1 MALMS
6 AKKSEVS
13 APRQV
18 AILGSTGSVGS
29 QTIDIIRRNRN
40 QYEVTALTARR
51 NVEELAVQA
60 KEFKP
65 SFIAL
70 AEPDGYQELKNSLS
84 GYDIEIAVGS
94 EAVAE
99 AAQRP
104 SEWVMAAIVG
114 AAGLKPTLAAVERGA
129 IVAFANKECLVCA
142 GELMMNEIKRQGAT
156 LLLSLIHI

>member
-1 MALMS
+1 M
-6 AKKSEVS
+6 
-13 APRQV
+13 
-18 AILGSTGSVGS
+18 
-29 QTIDIIRRNRN
+29 
-40 QYEVTALTARR
+40 TARR

-65 SFIAL
+65 SFIDL
-70 AEPDGYQELKNSLS
+70 ADPDGYQELINTLS

-104 SEWVMAAIVG
+104 AEWVMAAIVG

-129 IVAFANKECLVCA
+129 
-142 GELMMNEIKRQGAT
+142 
-156 LLLSLIHI
+156 S